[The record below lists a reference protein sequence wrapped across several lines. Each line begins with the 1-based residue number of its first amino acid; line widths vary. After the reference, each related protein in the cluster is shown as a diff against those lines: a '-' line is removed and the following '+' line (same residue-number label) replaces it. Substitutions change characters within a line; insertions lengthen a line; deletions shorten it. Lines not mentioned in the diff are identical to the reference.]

1 MCVFQPHVFPWWWGR
16 SWRLKKRASDLFQA
30 LSFKV
35 FGLLGSIRGHF
46 TCSASSQGL
55 CHNSPAVPGTVGI
68 SHSSALTQTRSHQ
81 QQRKDAAIHNSCL
94 VLFKASR
101 HEKRGE
107 WKGYASLD
115 GNLRAKEEMEPVLS
129 GRLFII
135 GVIYILYP
143 LSLCVNSLNILN
155 GKRFCCF
162 STILSGM
169 PLNLCP
175 AFVTLIRF

>member
-1 MCVFQPHVFPWWWGR
+1 MGGR

-30 LSFKV
+30 LSFEV
-35 FGLLGSIRGHF
+35 SGLLGSIRGHF

-68 SHSSALTQTRSHQ
+68 SHTSALTQTGSRQ

-94 VLFKASR
+94 VFLKASR

-107 WKGYASLD
+107 WKGYTSLD

-135 GVIYILYP
+135 GVIYIHYLFAWIP
-143 LSLCVNSLNILN
+143 WIFKTGNV
-155 GKRFCCF
+155 FCCF
-162 STILSGM
+162 STFLSGV
-169 PLNLCP
+169 PLNLRP
-175 AFVTLIRF
+175 AFVALIRF